1 MARRSRGRR
10 GQVRNETLEDLKGEG
25 RVHYDGKSVEANY
38 RLKVQLVRT
47 LTGGDGGPIETRQ
60 RMEGRG
66 TLDLDDEGAAFDIAV
81 KARVVELELEDGRR
95 ATIAPYYRQAG
106 GKVRFMLSSAIRDPE

>member
-1 MARRSRGRR
+1 MARRSRRGK
-10 GQVRNETLEDLKGEG
+10 GQVRNETLEDLNGDG
-25 RVHYDGKSVEANY
+25 RIHYDDRSVGAHY
-38 RLKVQLVRT
+38 HLKVQLVRT

-106 GKVRFMLSSAIRDPE
+106 GKVRFMLSSAIRDPD